1 MKNEEYKKLSISE
14 FTKAAGRYESNHA
27 GIYEMCKKD
36 YPDILEELE
45 KEPDVYKRQDETL
58 VPVNGEYVKEAKIG
72 SAIMDADVFISL
84 THFKGHETAGFGGT
98 IKNIGMGCGSR
109 AGKMEQHC
117 EGKPSVATEACIGCG
132 ACGRICA
139 HGAPVITDHKAKIDH
154 DKCVGCGRCR
164 CV

>member
-1 MKNEEYKKLSISE
+1 MLIADGLKG
-14 FTKAAGRYESNHA
+14 T
-27 GIYEMCKKD
+27 
-36 YPDILEELE
+36 
-45 KEPDVYKRQDETL
+45 DETL

-132 ACGRICA
+132 PAAESVHTERRSSQ
-139 HGAPVITDHKAKIDH
+139 ITKQKLIMINVLAAEDVLQSVQRMQFQQIMRTLLQ
-154 DKCVGCGRCR
+154 C
-164 CV
+164 